1 MGTVRESLRTVA
13 GLFYARPQPH
23 RDAQELLCHV
33 LNFSR
38 TELLLELNNRINPES
53 EEKLMES
60 ATRIAGGK
68 PLEYE
73 IGHCT
78 FLGLK
83 IEVNPFVLIPRPD
96 TELLV
101 QEALKVAKNGDRVL
115 DLCTGSSCIA
125 IALKKMNP
133 YIDVTASDISQDA
146 LDVATG
152 NARLNGVEMEFINSD
167 LFGSIEGQFDV
178 IVSNPPYIP
187 TSRIPDLEKEI
198 SFEPLKALDGGTDG
212 LDFYRRI
219 SNELPK
225 RLKAGG
231 VALFEIDCPQK
242 LELLSLVAVF
252 KDFAT
257 NIINDLSDRPRVLI
271 ARKP

>member
-1 MGTVRESLRTVA
+1 MGTVREALRTVA
-13 GLFYARPQPH
+13 GLFSSRPQPH

-33 LNFSR
+33 LNLTR
-38 TELLLELNNRINPES
+38 TELLLELNNQINPES
-53 EEKLMES
+53 QEKLIES
-60 ATRIAGGK
+60 AARIADGK

-101 QEALKVAKNGDRVL
+101 LETLKLAKNGDMVL
-115 DLCTGSSCIA
+115 DLCTGSGCIA

-146 LDVATG
+146 LDIATG
-152 NARLNGVEMEFINSD
+152 NAKLNGVEMEFINSD
-167 LFGSIEGQFDV
+167 LFDSIEGQFDI

-198 SFEPLKALDGGTDG
+198 SFEPLKALDGGADG
-212 LDFYRRI
+212 LDFYRLI

-252 KDFAT
+252 KDFDT

-271 ARKP
+271 VRKP

>member
-1 MGTVRESLRTVA
+1 MGTVREALRTVA
-13 GLFYARPQPH
+13 GLFSSRPQPH

-60 ATRIAGGK
+60 ATRIAAGK

-101 QEALKVAKNGDRVL
+101 LETLKLAKNGDRVL
-115 DLCTGSSCIA
+115 DLCTGSGCIA

-133 YIDVTASDISQDA
+133 YIDVTASDISREA
-146 LDVATG
+146 LDVATS
-152 NARLNGVEMEFINSD
+152 NARLNGVDIKFIYSD
-167 LFGSIEGQFDV
+167 LFSSIEGQFDV

-187 TSRIPDLEKEI
+187 TTRIPELEKEI
-198 SFEPLKALDGGTDG
+198 SFEPLKALDGGADG
-212 LDFYRRI
+212 LDFYRQI

-257 NIINDLSDRPRVLI
+257 NIINDLSDRPRALI
-271 ARKP
+271 VRKP